1 MGIADH
7 HIVPL
12 YQVDAFSQ
20 NVFEGNP
27 AAVCVLKE
35 ALDVTTMQS
44 IAAENNLAETA
55 FVRLDTEPYELRWF
69 TPTTEVALCGHAT
82 LASAHVLFSEGY
94 ASADRIDFQSLQS
107 GVLSVKRE
115 AENTYTLDFPADRL
129 ESYALSN
136 ALMEAIGTPI
146 IDAAK
151 GQTDLILRVDSPK
164 SVALASPDLVAIKSW
179 PFRGVILTAKGE
191 GEVDF
196 VSRFF
201 GPAVGVDEDP
211 VTGSAHTSLAV
222 YWAERLKKSKLSAYQ
237 ASKRGGSLICELD
250 GDRVKLTGNARLYL
264 KGEIYVPHRQK

>member
-1 MGIADH
+1 MGVADH

-12 YQVDAFSQ
+12 YQVDAFSA

-82 LASAHVLFSEGY
+82 LASAHVLFSEGLVT
-94 ASADRIDFQSLQS
+94 ADRIDFQSLQS

-115 AENTYTLDFPADRL
+115 VEGKYTLDFPADQL
-129 ESYALSN
+129 ESYTLSN
-136 ALMEAIGTPI
+136 ALMEASGAPV

-164 SVALASPDLVAIKSW
+164 SVALASPDLIAIKNW
-179 PFRGVILTAKGE
+179 PFRGVIVTSKGE

-211 VTGSAHTSLAV
+211 VTGSAHISLAV
-222 YWAERLKKSKLSAYQ
+222 YWAERLKKTKLSAYQ

-264 KGEIYVPHRQK
+264 KGEIYVPHRKK

>member
-1 MGIADH
+1 MGVVDH
-7 HIVPL
+7 HILPL
-12 YQVDAFSQ
+12 YQVDAFSE

-27 AAVCVLKE
+27 AAVCILNE
-35 ALDVTTMQS
+35 ALDVASMQS

-55 FVRLDTEPYELRWF
+55 FVRLDTQPYGLRWF

-82 LASAHVLFSEGY
+82 LASAHVLFSEGLVT
-94 ASADRIDFQSLQS
+94 ADRIDFQSLQS

-115 AENTYTLDFPADRL
+115 VEGKYTLDFPADQL

-136 ALMEAIGTPI
+136 ALMEAIGAPV

-151 GQTDLILRVDSPK
+151 GQTDLILRLDSTK

-179 PFRGVILTAKGE
+179 PFRGVIVTAKGE
-191 GEVDF
+191 GKVDF

-222 YWAERLKKSKLSAYQ
+222 YWAERLKKTKLSAYQ

-264 KGEIYVPHRQK
+264 KGEIYVPHH

>member
-1 MGIADH
+1 MGVADH

-12 YQVDAFSQ
+12 YQVDAFSK

-35 ALDVTTMQS
+35 ALNVTTMQS

-115 AENTYTLDFPADRL
+115 AENSYTLDFPADRL

-136 ALMEAIGTPI
+136 ALMEAIGIPI

-179 PFRGVILTAKGE
+179 PFRGVIVTAKGE

-211 VTGSAHTSLAV
+211 VTGSAHTSLTV

>member
-1 MGIADH
+1 MGVADH

-12 YQVDAFSQ
+12 YQVDAFSK

-55 FVRLDTEPYELRWF
+55 FVRLDTKPYELRWF

-115 AENTYTLDFPADRL
+115 AENSYTLDFPADRL

-179 PFRGVILTAKGE
+179 PFRGVIVTAKGE

-211 VTGSAHTSLAV
+211 VTGSAHTSLTV

>member
-1 MGIADH
+1 MGVADH

-12 YQVDAFSQ
+12 YQVDAFSK

-94 ASADRIDFQSLQS
+94 VSADRIDFQSLQS

-115 AENTYTLDFPADRL
+115 AENSYTLDFPADRL

-179 PFRGVILTAKGE
+179 PFRGVIVTAKGE

-211 VTGSAHTSLAV
+211 VTGSAHTSLTV

>member
-1 MGIADH
+1 MGVADH

-12 YQVDAFSQ
+12 YQVDAFSK

-35 ALDVTTMQS
+35 ALNVTTMQS

-115 AENTYTLDFPADRL
+115 AENSYTLDFPADRL

-164 SVALASPDLVAIKSW
+164 SVALASPDLVAIKNW
-179 PFRGVILTAKGE
+179 PFRGVIVTAKGE

-211 VTGSAHTSLAV
+211 VTGSAHTSLTV

>member
-1 MGIADH
+1 MGVADH

-12 YQVDAFSQ
+12 YQVDAFSK

-35 ALDVTTMQS
+35 ALNVTTMQS

-115 AENTYTLDFPADRL
+115 AENSYTLDFPADRL

-179 PFRGVILTAKGE
+179 PFRGVIVTAKGE

-211 VTGSAHTSLAV
+211 VTGSAHTSLTV

-250 GDRVKLTGNARLYL
+250 GDRVKLIGNARLYL

>member
-1 MGIADH
+1 MGVADH

-12 YQVDAFSQ
+12 YQVDAFSE

-27 AAVCVLKE
+27 AAVCVLNE
-35 ALDVTTMQS
+35 ALDVTIMQS

-55 FVRLDTEPYELRWF
+55 FVRLDTQPYELRWF

-82 LASAHVLFSEGY
+82 LASAHVLFNEGLVT
-94 ASADRIDFQSLQS
+94 ADRIDFQSLQS
-107 GVLSVKRE
+107 GVLSIKRE
-115 AENTYTLDFPADRL
+115 VEGRYTLDFPADRL

-136 ALMEAIGTPI
+136 AQMEAIGAPV

-164 SVALASPDLVAIKSW
+164 SVALASPDLIAIKNW
-179 PFRGVILTAKGE
+179 PFRGVIVTSKGE

-222 YWAERLKKSKLSAYQ
+222 YWAERLKKTKLSAYQ

-264 KGEIYVPHRQK
+264 KGEIYVPHRKK

>member
-1 MGIADH
+1 MGVADH

-12 YQVDAFSQ
+12 YQVDAFSK

-115 AENTYTLDFPADRL
+115 AENSYTLDFPADRL

-179 PFRGVILTAKGE
+179 PFRGVIVTAKGE

-211 VTGSAHTSLAV
+211 VTGSAHTSLTV

>member
-115 AENTYTLDFPADRL
+115 IEGKYTLDFPADRL

-179 PFRGVILTAKGE
+179 PFRGVIVTAKGE

>member
-82 LASAHVLFSEGY
+82 LASAYVLFSEGY

-107 GVLSVKRE
+107 GILSVKRE
-115 AENTYTLDFPADRL
+115 AENSYTLDFPADRL

-164 SVALASPDLVAIKSW
+164 SVALASPDFVAIKSW
-179 PFRGVILTAKGE
+179 PFRGVIVTAKGE

>member
-12 YQVDAFSQ
+12 YQVDAFSE

-27 AAVCVLKE
+27 AAICVLNQ
-35 ALDVTTMQS
+35 ALDVTSMQL

-55 FVRLDTEPYELRWF
+55 FVRLDTQPYELRWF

-82 LASAHVLFSEGY
+82 LASAHVLFNEGLVT
-94 ASADRIDFQSLQS
+94 ADRIDFQSLQS

-115 AENTYTLDFPADRL
+115 AENNYTLDFPADRL
-129 ESYALSN
+129 ESYALKN
-136 ALMEAIGTPI
+136 AQMEAIGAPV

-179 PFRGVILTAKGE
+179 PFRGVIVTAKGE

-211 VTGSAHTSLAV
+211 VTGSAHTSLTV

-237 ASKRGGSLICELD
+237 VSKRGGSLICELD

-264 KGEIYVPHRQK
+264 KGEIYVPYRKK

>member
-1 MGIADH
+1 MGVADH

-12 YQVDAFSQ
+12 YQVDAFSK

-55 FVRLDTEPYELRWF
+55 FVRLDTKPYELRWF

-94 ASADRIDFQSLQS
+94 VSADRIDFQSLQS

-115 AENTYTLDFPADRL
+115 AENSYTLDFPADRL

-179 PFRGVILTAKGE
+179 PFRGVIVTAKGE

-211 VTGSAHTSLAV
+211 VTGSAHTSLTV

>member
-1 MGIADH
+1 MGVADH

-12 YQVDAFSQ
+12 YQVDAFSK

-115 AENTYTLDFPADRL
+115 AENSYTLDFPADRL

-179 PFRGVILTAKGE
+179 PFRGVIVTAKGE